1 MESKEQQLQSKLI
14 YREHRMVVTK
24 GRGITVRNGERG
36 KKVKKKGEKCGAWL
50 LSNKKEEKTLK
61 RESLIISWEVGRRG
75 EIREGRKRL
84 K

>member
-36 KKVKKKGEKCGAWL
+36 KKVKKKGEKYGAWL